1 MRKTYSLK
9 YLKKNKLLTFSAVAD
24 RILPADA
31 NSPEGGSMQTA
42 AVVDWY
48 MMKVPED
55 IRKKILLFIDVIQFT
70 GLFFGGKTFSNNSIQ
85 AQERQLKWMENNKV
99 RLLRMG
105 FFGIK
110 TFVEMGYYTRE
121 DVWKSINYDGPILTD
136 RAYSDN
142 TIRELCRNILEIS
155 E

>member
-1 MRKTYSLK
+1 M
-9 YLKKNKLLTFSAVAD
+9 
-24 RILPADA
+24 
-31 NSPEGGSMQTA
+31 ETA

-48 MMKVPED
+48 MNKVPAD

-70 GLFFGGKTFSNNSIQ
+70 GVFFGGKKFSDNSIQ

-99 RLLRMG
+99 RLFRMG

-121 DVWKSINYDGPILTD
+121 DIWTTISYDGPILPD
-136 RAYSDN
+136 RAYSDI
-142 TIRELCRNILEIS
+142 TIRELCQNKLEIS